1 MSKAARAHIEL
12 ARPAVPTSAAPTHAG
27 LGNNALQR
35 ALQPL
40 INPGHPLPTD
50 LRTTMEQGFGRDLG
64 HVRLHADS
72 LAADSAAA
80 VGARAYTLGRH
91 VVFGRD
97 CFDDSGTSRALLA
110 HELAHVVQQDRGSD
124 RASGP
129 AHEQAADSA
138 ATAVLTGEKSV
149 DAGVGSRPGLA
160 RSAEGEGGG
169 LMAGIIGKGKAR
181 VVDKILTEL
190 GLPGGN
196 GIAQQAVAGF
206 VGELVDQFKD
216 EKSEAAAFL
225 ARVATM
231 NRDDAGQF
239 VKGYLTGLIE
249 GVASPVTD
257 LIGLAAFGEHVSD
270 MRNKL
275 IASIFRGKGDL
286 LADADELLTLVKGML
301 PDWRKAWSDAKAHP
315 KATVMAVLTVR
326 EKLHDNALEMA
337 HKIGKSGA
345 KSLVASFNAPF
356 TNPEAKQDFPG
367 VTSLAQPAT
376 AAVATGGAIMQRIRN
391 TPWSQVGGK
400 VGYVVGFVGVQVALL
415 AFTEGL
421 GNLIEQVAAKL
432 GSVAGT
438 LSKLSK
444 PIGTAA
450 ARVAEFVA
458 EIGKAVGA
466 GEALIGKL
474 LAKAV
479 KPLESVFGPILAPL
493 GKAMQQ
499 LQKFLRKMLGVAEK
513 DAVVLAEG
521 AAEALA
527 HAPGA
532 PTPKPAPKPA
542 PKATGPAKPEQ
553 VVPKAEKTPAAP
565 KPEPEPVVAK
575 PEPAPSPTPEPVPV
589 PKPESAP
596 VGPRPESPEPSFPA
610 PPNPVKHAEPQPF
623 RTPEQRPAYPP
634 APPEK
639 TPAPPRQPTRRDP
652 SPFKD
657 PDPAPPKKDPFEVD
671 PRFRKKP
678 PPTESATPEP
688 DLEPPIDLA
697 SRRRTKLPDVRD
709 NPYIELD
716 APPANDVASRYAKSA
731 DGYIPPE
738 PDLPTP
744 PPDLHIA
751 RPPAPDTPMAAAPRP
766 TIEPPR
772 PLTPAQRQITPSNP
786 TIHPRKPSPPPVID
800 QSTRYQKIDPGVSG
814 NDRVNIQKQSAEF
827 EQWLNDAFAKEYP
840 TGTRS
845 QVTIF
850 NEAEYTYG
858 TPGASRLDTVVD
870 PLKLSIDAK
879 KYGNLHLRG
888 NRTRL
893 IDNIVD
899 QATERAA
906 SRNLPKGYSQAV
918 VIDGRGQKLSDTML
932 NELIDG
938 IVANSHGTI
947 ARQHIW
953 IVLD

>member
-1 MSKAARAHIEL
+1 MSKAAPTHIEP
-12 ARPAVPTSAAPTHAG
+12 ARPAAQTPAAPTRTG
-27 LGNNALQR
+27 IGNNALLR
-35 ALQPL
+35 ALRPL
-40 INPGHPLPTD
+40 TTTGHPLPTD
-50 LRTTMEQGFGRDLG
+50 LRTSMEHGFGHDLS
-64 HVRLHADS
+64 HVRLHTDS
-72 LAADSAAA
+72 RAADSAAA
-80 VGARAYTLGRH
+80 VGARAYTLGH
-91 VVFGRD
+91 HIVFGRD
-97 CFDDSGTSRALLA
+97 GFDDSGASRALLA
-110 HELAHVVQQDRGSD
+110 HELAHVVQQGSGSP
-124 RASGP
+124 RMPGP
-129 AHEQAADSA
+129 AHERAADHA

-149 DAGVGSRPGLA
+149 DVGQGSGPGLA
-160 RSAEGEGGG
+160 RSAEGEDGG

-206 VGELVDQFKD
+206 AGELVDQFKD
-216 EKSEAAAFL
+216 DKGEAAAFL

-231 NRDDAGQF
+231 SRADAGQF

-270 MRNKL
+270 LRNKL
-275 IASIFRGKGDL
+275 LASIFRGKGDL
-286 LADADELLTLVKGML
+286 LADADELLTTVAKML
-301 PDWRKAWSDAKAHP
+301 PDWRKAWSDAKANP

-337 HKIGKSGA
+337 HKIGRSGA

-356 TNPEAKQDFPG
+356 TNPEAEKNFPAAAD
-367 VTSLAQPAT
+367 LARPAT
-376 AAVATGGAIMQRIRN
+376 AAVATGGAIMRRIRD

-400 VGYVVGFVGVQVALL
+400 VGNVVGFVAVQVALL

-438 LSKLSK
+438 LLKLSK

-458 EIGKAVGA
+458 EIGKALSA

-499 LQKFLRKMLGVAEK
+499 LQKFLRKILGVADRE
-513 DAVVLAEG
+513 AVVLAEG

-532 PTPKPAPKPA
+532 PTPKAAPKPA
-542 PKATGPAKPEQ
+542 PKAAGPAKPKQ
-553 VVPKAEKTPAAP
+553 VLPKAEKLPVAT
-565 KPEPEPVVAK
+565 KPEPTPVTPR
-575 PEPAPSPTPEPVPV
+575 PEPAPT
-589 PKPESAP
+589 
-596 VGPRPESPEPSFPA
+596 PEPSFP
-610 PPNPVKHAEPQPF
+610 PPPKPVKQPEPQPF
-623 RTPEQRPAYPP
+623 RTPQQRPTHPP
-634 APPEK
+634 VPPEK
-639 TPAPPRQPTRRDP
+639 APAPPRQPTRRAP
-652 SPFKD
+652 SPFKE
-657 PDPAPPKKDPFEVD
+657 PDPAHPKKDPFEID

-678 PPTESATPEP
+678 PPPEPATPEP

-697 SRRRTKLPDVRD
+697 ARRRTKLPDVRD
-709 NPYIELD
+709 NPHIDLD
-716 APPANDVASRYAKSA
+716 APPANDITSRYAKSA

-738 PDLPTP
+738 PDLPAP
-744 PPDLHIA
+744 PTDLHIA
-751 RPPAPDTPMAAAPRP
+751 RPPAPNTPMAAAPRP
-766 TIEPPR
+766 TVEPPR

-786 TIHPRKPSPPPVID
+786 TIQPRKPAPPPVID
-800 QSTRYQKIDPGVSG
+800 QSTRYHEIAPGVSG

-827 EQWLNDAFAKEYP
+827 EQWVNDAFAKEFP

-845 QVTIF
+845 QITIF
-850 NEAEYTYG
+850 NEAEYAYG
-858 TPGASRLDTVVD
+858 TAGASRLDTVVD

-879 KYGNLHLRG
+879 RYGNLHLRG

-906 SRNLPKGYSQAV
+906 SRNLPKGHAQAV
-918 VIDGRGQKLSDTML
+918 VIDGRGQKLSDAML